1 MAETTNTRL
10 TRIEDKLDKL
20 SDAMVSLARA
30 EEKIT
35 SLHKNQSN
43 HFDRTNR
50 LSAKIDEIERIVLLN
65 QRAVSFMQKLF
76 WVVLVAVVGAVTTNI
91 LM

>member
-35 SLHKNQSN
+35 SLHENQSN

-50 LSAKIDEIERIVLLN
+50 LSAKID
-65 QRAVSFMQKLF
+65 
-76 WVVLVAVVGAVTTNI
+76 
-91 LM
+91 

>member
-1 MAETTNTRL
+1 MAETTDTRL

-35 SLHKNQSN
+35 SLHENQSN

-65 QRAVSFMQKLF
+65 QRAVSLMQKLF

>member
-35 SLHKNQSN
+35 SLHENQSN
-43 HFDRTNR
+43 HFWKINVLTHNIHDEGL
-50 LSAKIDEIERIVLLN
+50 LS
-65 QRAVSFMQKLF
+65 
-76 WVVLVAVVGAVTTNI
+76 G
-91 LM
+91 